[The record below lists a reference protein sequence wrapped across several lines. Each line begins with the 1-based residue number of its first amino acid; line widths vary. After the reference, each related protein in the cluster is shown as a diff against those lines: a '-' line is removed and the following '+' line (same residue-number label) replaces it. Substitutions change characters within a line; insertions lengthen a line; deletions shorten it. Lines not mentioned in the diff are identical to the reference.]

1 MLENQ
6 EGNGYSDLL
15 FEVEINNYLEKAKK
29 NLKERTKGQ
38 NI

>member
-15 FEVEINNYLEKAKK
+15 FEVEINDYLKKAKK
-29 NLKERTKGQ
+29 NLEERRKRQ
-38 NI
+38 DN